1 MANSF
6 GLEFS
11 LRFCS
16 GSETLSVSTTIEMV
30 SAEDPTTSHGS
41 YVATYSWSERVSE
54 PPRLTIPPPNL
65 DFSQGQPSMIV
76 KHSTSMEYDSNQFGS
91 PGFLQALITDGSVT
105 LTHKMLDWRYGN
117 RREAQRVLPFLYLGP
132 LSAAKN
138 EKFIRETGFTFMVS
152 VRSTASGPTRTMDAA
167 KMAAQCGISSYNV
180 DIDSPTDLMRKF
192 PAAIKTINDHLE
204 YTANGGSPSVPDSVR
219 PVSIQGKVLIFCET
233 GNERSAAFVAAYL
246 MAVFNIDV
254 ITAIQT
260 VQSQR
265 FSICIDDSTKNA
277 LGTFETLLRA
287 ERDVGRANRFSNEDS
302 RKDNA
307 RLQNHLVCAG
317 LARSKRTL
325 DNVYNDD
332 ETMEMY
338 NWCSN
343 RQAEAGRGSAP
354 FHDMET

>member
-6 GLEFS
+6 GLES
-11 LRFCS
+11 SVRVCS
-16 GSETLSVSTTIEMV
+16 GSKFLSLSTIEMV
-30 SAEDPTTSHGS
+30 SAEDPTTFHGS
-41 YVATYSWSERVSE
+41 YVAAYSWSERLRE
-54 PPRLTIPPPNL
+54 PPRLTIPPPSL
-65 DFSQGQPSMIV
+65 DFSHGQPSMIV
-76 KHSTSMEYDSNQFGS
+76 KHPTSMDYDSNQFGN
-91 PGFLQALITDGSVT
+91 PAFLQALITNGSVT
-105 LTHKMLDWRYGN
+105 LAHKMLDWRYDN
-117 RREAQRVLPFLYLGP
+117 RREAQTVLPFLYIGP

-152 VRSTASGPTRTMDAA
+152 VRSTASGPTRTMNAA
-167 KMAAQCGISSYNV
+167 KMAAQYGISSYNV

-204 YTANGGSPSVPDSVR
+204 YTASGSSLNVPESVR
-219 PVSIQGKVLIFCET
+219 PVSLQGKVLIFCET

-277 LGTFETLLRA
+277 LGTFEMLLKA
-287 ERDVGRANRFSNEDS
+287 ERDVGRANRFSNEDY
-302 RKDNA
+302 RKDEV
-307 RLQNHLVCAG
+307 RLQNHLASAG

-332 ETMEMY
+332 ETMELH

-343 RQAEAGRGSAP
+343 QQGEARRGSAP
-354 FHDMET
+354 FHDMEA